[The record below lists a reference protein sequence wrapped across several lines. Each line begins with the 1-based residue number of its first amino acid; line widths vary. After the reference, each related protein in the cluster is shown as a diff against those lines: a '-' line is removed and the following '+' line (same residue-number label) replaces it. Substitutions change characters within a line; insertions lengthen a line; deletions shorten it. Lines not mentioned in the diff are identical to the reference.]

1 MLVHKRNEAGGDH
14 LHNDFGNNMNQ
25 ANGRIFRYL
34 LGLSFSSK
42 MDDNVG

>member
-1 MLVHKRNEAGGDH
+1 
-14 LHNDFGNNMNQ
+14 MNQ